1 MKRINISTAVLLI
14 YLIVMAI
21 FGWPGN
27 KPDPDYI
34 QYGVIIGASVI
45 VIIVLRIVQI
55 KRLKAREKWKQDK

>member
-27 KPDPDYI
+27 KLDPDYI

>member
-27 KPDPDYI
+27 KPDSDYI